1 MPLPKYAFFKDTIVP
16 YSEAKVGVLTHGLNY
31 GTGVF
36 GGLRCYWNDEEKDL
50 FVFRPI
56 DHFQRFLESTRL
68 LRMEFT
74 FTREELA
81 KILVQLIKKE
91 DYHEDCYVRP
101 LAFYADEIIGVRLHN
116 VTPIL
121 TISVLPFG
129 RYIEK
134 EEGAHVMFSSWRRID
149 DNVIPARGKITG
161 AYVNSALAK
170 SDANLAGFDEAIM
183 LNQDGHISEGSAENV
198 FIYRKGKIVT
208 PPVTD
213 NILEGITRNSMMTLL
228 RDELGLEVVE
238 RPVDRTEVYL
248 SDEVFMV
255 ATGAQLVAITR
266 INYRKIGTG
275 TMGPITEKLRS
286 LFFDV
291 VARRSLNTAR
301 GASQCLG
308 NRKRLQER
316 SHAPR
321 RDFTFRCVGLP

>member
-1 MPLPKYAFFKDTIVP
+1 MPLPKYAYFGDKIIP

-36 GGLRCYWNDEEKDL
+36 GGIRGYWNEEEKEL
-50 FVFRPI
+50 FIFRPI

-68 LRMEFT
+68 LRMELPQ
-74 FTREELA
+74 TREECV
-81 KILVQLIKKE
+81 KTLIELISKE
-91 DYHEDCYVRP
+91 DLHEDIYVRP

-129 RYIEK
+129 RYLDK

-149 DNVIPARGKITG
+149 DNMIPARGKICG

-183 LNQDGHISEGSAENV
+183 LNQDGHIAEGSAENV
-198 FIYRKGKIVT
+198 FILRKGKIIT

-213 NILEGITRNSMMTLL
+213 NILEGITRNTMMTLL
-228 RDELGLEVVE
+228 RDELGMEVVE
-238 RPVDRTEVYL
+238 RSIDKSEVYL
-248 SDEVFMV
+248 AEEAFMV

-266 INYRKIGTG
+266 IDYRNIGTG
-275 TMGPITEKLRS
+275 IMGPVTQKLRD
-286 LFFDV
+286 LYFNV
-291 VARRSLNTAR
+291 VR
-301 GASQCLG
+301 GRVSKYRQWCYPAYG
-308 NRKRLQER
+308 KK
-316 SHAPR
+316 
-321 RDFTFRCVGLP
+321 